1 MDFGSQTEEVH
12 SSQEEEVQNR
22 EEETVDNGQNELV
35 REQGGEGKR
44 RKSSRLQE
52 AKERTQEDTS
62 SGRDFFEEIKEWREK
77 ENEKLAQK
85 RYEQEL
91 KETASQKREKQ
102 RKIAAEK
109 RASTSQEEE
118 EEDEGGSAKKKAGKK
133 VKYAR
138 QLSEENERVL
148 NMFKH
153 GNKVNYLLL

>member
-22 EEETVDNGQNELV
+22 EEKTVDNGQNELV

-52 AKERTQEDTS
+52 AKERTEEDTS

-109 RASTSQEEE
+109 RASESQEE
-118 EEDEGGSAKKKAGKK
+118 EGGSAKKKAGGK
-133 VKYAR
+133 VKNAR
-138 QLSEENERVL
+138 QMTEENERVL

-153 GNKVNYLLL
+153 GNQVSYLFL